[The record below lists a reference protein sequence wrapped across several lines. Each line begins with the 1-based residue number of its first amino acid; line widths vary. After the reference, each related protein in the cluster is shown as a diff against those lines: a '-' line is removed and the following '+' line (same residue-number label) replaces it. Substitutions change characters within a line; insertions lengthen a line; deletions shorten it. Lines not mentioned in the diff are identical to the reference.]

1 MKNPSPGGTPQG
13 GLSCPFGA
21 IPLQVAERSE
31 VGRGIRAVTFDREK
45 RRDFLEG
52 NALERNASLKRNAQ
66 NLRKNQTKEEGLL
79 WYRFL
84 CRYPVKFRRQYIIGN
99 YIVDFYCHGAKLA
112 VELDGSQH
120 YDPAE
125 AEKDRARTAYLE
137 SLGLRVLR
145 FSNLDVLRRFEDV
158 CAEIDRTAK
167 SRAGTV
173 P

>member
-1 MKNPSPGGTPQG
+1 M
-13 GLSCPFGA
+13 
-21 IPLQVAERSE
+21 
-31 VGRGIRAVTFDREK
+31 
-45 RRDFLEG
+45 
-52 NALERNASLKRNAQ
+52 ERNASLKRNAQ

-120 YDPAE
+120 YEPTESARDQ
-125 AEKDRARTAYLE
+125 ARTDYLQTQ
-137 SLGLRVLR
+137 GIRVLR

-158 CAEIDRTAK
+158 CAEIHRVA
-167 SRAGTV
+167 SIRAGFV